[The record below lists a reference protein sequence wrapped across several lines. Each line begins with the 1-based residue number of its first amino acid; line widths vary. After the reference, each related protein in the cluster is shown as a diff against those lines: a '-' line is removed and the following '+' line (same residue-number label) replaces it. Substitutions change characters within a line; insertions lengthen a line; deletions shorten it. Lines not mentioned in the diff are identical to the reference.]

1 MAGQRDIDKL
11 LNWGGVSPSAD
22 LPATGSVEVI
32 RPDVSGPEVPFHGDT
47 FGNSGGNPG
56 SSPLPDGD
64 TSDVVRLRSADPGV
78 LVDKDAEPGY
88 VEPQAAADDGPKIE
102 IITDPNTPDA
112 PKDSEDPDNPKDPD
126 NPEDPKDPDDPK
138 DPNDPEDPKDPND
151 PEDPDN
157 PKDPDDPDNPKDP
170 DNPEDPKDPED
181 PDN

>member
-47 FGNSGGNPG
+47 FGNSG

-64 TSDVVRLRSADPGV
+64 TSDVIRLQSADSDV
-78 LVDKDAEPGY
+78 LVDKDPEPGY
-88 VEPQAAADDGPKIE
+88 VEPQGAADDGPKIE

-112 PKDSEDPDNPKDPD
+112 PKDSEDPKDPNDPGNPDNPKDPDDPDNPDDPKDPEDPD
-126 NPEDPKDPDDPK
+126 NPEDPKDP
-138 DPNDPEDPKDPND
+138 EAPKDPND

-157 PKDPDDPDNPKDP
+157 PKDPDDPDNP
-170 DNPEDPKDPED
+170 EDP
-181 PDN
+181 

>member
-22 LPATGSVEVI
+22 LPATGSVEII
-32 RPDVSGPEVPFHGDT
+32 RPDVSGPEVSFHGDT

-64 TSDVVRLRSADPGV
+64 TSAVIRPQSADSDV
-78 LVDKDAEPGY
+78 LVDKDSEPGY
-88 VEPQAAADDGPKIE
+88 VEPQAAPDDGPKIE

-112 PKDSEDPDNPKDPD
+112 PKD
-126 NPEDPKDPDDPK
+126 PEDPKDPDDPK
-138 DPNDPEDPKDPND
+138 DPEDPDAPND

-157 PKDPDDPDNPKDP
+157 PKDPDDPKDPEDPDNPKDP
-170 DNPEDPKDPED
+170 DDPKDPED
-181 PDN
+181 PDNPNDPD